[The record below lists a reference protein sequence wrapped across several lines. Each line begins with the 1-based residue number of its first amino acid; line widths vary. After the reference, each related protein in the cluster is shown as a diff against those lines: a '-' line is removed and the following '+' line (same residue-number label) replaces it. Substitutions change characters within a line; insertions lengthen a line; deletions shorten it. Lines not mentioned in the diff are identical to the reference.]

1 MKIKTAELTGS
12 ALDWAAAQAD
22 GIKVSVRDG
31 SAVRDYDDNG
41 AKITKVSVRPIYSP
55 SAYLVHGNPLIDRNS
70 VELRCPKG
78 GESGIW
84 FAAIKTDPV
93 NDPDKFIGCGGNS
106 TLEAACRAVVML
118 KIGEEV
124 DVPEGL
130 S

>member
-1 MKIKTAELTGS
+1 MKIKTAKLFGAS
-12 ALDWAAAQAD
+12 LDWAAAQAE
-22 GIKVSVRDG
+22 GIKVSIRDG
-31 SAVRDYDDNG
+31 AVVRDYGDDG
-41 AKITKVSVRPIYSP
+41 VKVTKLSMRPIYSP

-70 VELRCPKG
+70 VELRCPKVD
-78 GESGIW
+78 ESGIW

-93 NDPDKFIGCGGNS
+93 NDPDKFIGCGGDS

-130 S
+130 A